1 MINPGQETYDFY
13 DGDMVT
19 QLSQGLPIT
28 YETSDGNYMAYQLQ
42 NGPQEHRMY
51 QDVTLSTSATILS
64 WDMFYTNHHTGFA
77 SNQYL
82 AVHIRDISDNIL
94 ETLFETI
101 PDDPQSIPLTNFAY
115 DISTYAGSTVRIDVE
130 MKLYELFIDAGF
142 DNFVIEQGGT
152 PPGWDGSA
160 PPGLEKKDKT
170 PDGFDKGNKTG
181 WE

>member
-1 MINPGQETYDFY
+1 MKRIITIITSVTLLLALLIPTTVLASPPIANGSFETGDYTGWTLWEGPGDWPSRGTWGIATNGEVINPGQETYDFY

-64 WDMFYTNHHTGFA
+64 WDMFYTNHADFA

-82 AVHIRDISDNIL
+82 AVHIRDLSDNIL
-94 ETLFETI
+94 ETLFKTV
-101 PDDPQSIPLTNFAY
+101 PGDSQSIPFKY
-115 DISTYAGSTVRIDVE
+115 
-130 MKLYELFIDAGF
+130 
-142 DNFVIEQGGT
+142 
-152 PPGWDGSA
+152 
-160 PPGLEKKDKT
+160 
-170 PDGFDKGNKTG
+170 
-181 WE
+181 